1 MNSENKV
8 DEVVLEIRSAEGGDD
23 AKLFAE
29 TLENMYIKF
38 CKHMGFL
45 YEVVERMR
53 CQFGSSKIRLRII
66 GNGAYA

>member
-1 MNSENKV
+1 M

-29 TLENMYIKF
+29 TLEDMYIKF
-38 CKHMGFL
+38 CKHMGFI
-45 YEVVERMR
+45 YEITERLR
-53 CQFGSSKIRLRII
+53 GQFGSSKIKLRIM